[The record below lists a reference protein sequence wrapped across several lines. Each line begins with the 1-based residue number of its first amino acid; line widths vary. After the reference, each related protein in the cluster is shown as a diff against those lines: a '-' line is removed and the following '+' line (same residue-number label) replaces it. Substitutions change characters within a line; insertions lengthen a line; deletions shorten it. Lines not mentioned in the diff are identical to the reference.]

1 MRKKILA
8 AVMAGMMLFSLA
20 ACGSSDEETTKAP
33 ETTTA
38 TGAAEDDTTEA
49 TEATEGDST
58 EAAGDLSGSISLSG
72 STSME
77 VVVTAL
83 QEAFMDAN
91 PDVTVNAEYVGS
103 GAGIE
108 AVTAKS
114 VDIGNASRALTD
126 EEKSAGV
133 VENVIAIDGIAI
145 VTDPANE
152 ASNLTKD
159 QLIDIYTGEIT
170 NWSAVGGADMPIVV
184 IGREAGSG
192 TRGAFEE
199 ILEIED
205 MCAYSSEL
213 DSTGGVMARVA
224 ATPGAIGYVS
234 LDVVDDTVKPLQLDG
249 VDATEENIKAGTY
262 ILSRPFVMATNG
274 EISAQSELVQ
284 AWFDFIGSEEGQQ
297 IITDAGL
304 ILPN

>member
-38 TGAAEDDTTEA
+38 TGAAEDDT

-234 LDVVDDTVKPLQLDG
+234 LDVVDDTVKPFSLT
-249 VDATEENIKAGTY
+249 AWTPPRRT
-262 ILSRPFVMATNG
+262 SRPVHT
-274 EISAQSELVQ
+274 S
-284 AWFDFIGSEEGQQ
+284 
-297 IITDAGL
+297 
-304 ILPN
+304 

>member
-33 ETTTA
+33 ETTKA
-38 TGAAEDDTTEA
+38 TEAAEDDTTEA

-262 ILSRPFVMATNG
+262 ILSRPFVMATKG
-274 EISAQSELVQ
+274 EIAEQSELVQ

>member
-1 MRKKILA
+1 
-8 AVMAGMMLFSLA
+8 
-20 ACGSSDEETTKAP
+20 
-33 ETTTA
+33 
-38 TGAAEDDTTEA
+38 
-49 TEATEGDST
+49 
-58 EAAGDLSGSISLSG
+58 
-72 STSME
+72 
-77 VVVTAL
+77 
-83 QEAFMDAN
+83 
-91 PDVTVNAEYVGS
+91 
-103 GAGIE
+103 
-108 AVTAKS
+108 
-114 VDIGNASRALTD
+114 
-126 EEKSAGV
+126 
-133 VENVIAIDGIAI
+133 
-145 VTDPANE
+145 
-152 ASNLTKD
+152 
-159 QLIDIYTGEIT
+159 
-170 NWSAVGGADMPIVV
+170 MPIVV

-297 IITDAGL
+297 IITGRGPDPSQL
-304 ILPN
+304 IHSEAAVYKRQKIV